1 MSYTIRTRGFVAAA
15 AAAGMLAGCAVP
27 GRMLPQPIRTPGDL
41 GAAAL
46 AGSATEFPADDWWKA
61 YGDPAL
67 DALIAEGLA
76 NSPDV
81 ALAAARIRAADAAVE
96 QAGGALSP
104 NVSAEGSIGGQ
115 KQSYNL
121 GFPKQFV
128 PKGVQSTGR
137 LSLMLGFDFD
147 LWGKNRALLAA
158 ARGEAT
164 AARVDAAQARLLL
177 SSAIALQWGQLAALE
192 ASRAEAARSR
202 DALLGVERLTDQRQ
216 RAGLDNK
223 ADVALSTGR
232 RAGAEQ
238 ALAALDEQIELQRN
252 AIAALVGAGPGR
264 AGSLPH
270 PALDLS
276 AATPVPAS
284 LALDLVGRR
293 PDLVSARLRV
303 EAASSR
309 VEAARR
315 AYYPDINLAAVVGLQ
330 TVGLS
335 NLVEGDSTYAQFGP
349 ALSLPLFD
357 GGRLHGNYEN
367 AGAGYDQAVAQYD
380 KALVD
385 AVHQIA
391 DVLDSRRALDAR
403 LAAARAGATAADDA
417 ARLARLRRGE
427 GLANLLQV
435 LAAEDAAA
443 EARRALR
450 ELEAR
455 AFILDVTLVRALG
468 GGFAAPATGTE
479 PNQP

>member
-1 MSYTIRTRGFVAAA
+1 MSYSLPARGFVAVLVG
-15 AAAGMLAGCAVP
+15 AGVLAGCAVP
-27 GRMLPQPIRTPGDL
+27 AKMAPQTLRTPADI
-41 GAAAL
+41 GASTL
-46 AGSATEFPADDWWKA
+46 VGTATEFPADEWWEA
-61 YGDPAL
+61 YGDPGL
-67 DALIAEGLA
+67 DQLIAEGLA

-96 QAGGALSP
+96 QAGGALLP
-104 NVSAEGSIGGQ
+104 QVSAEGSVGGQ
-115 KQSYNL
+115 KQSYNM

-128 PKGVQSTGR
+128 PKGVKSTGK
-137 LSLMLGFDFD
+137 LSLMLGFDLD
-147 LWGKNRALLAA
+147 LWGKNRAMLAA

-192 ASRAEAARSR
+192 ASRNEAARSLE
-202 DALLGVERLTDQRQ
+202 ALQGVEKLTVQRQ
-216 RAGLDNK
+216 QAGLDNK
-223 ADVALSTGR
+223 ADVALSTTR

-238 ALAALDEQIELQRN
+238 TLAALCEQIALQRN
-252 AIAALVGAGPGR
+252 AVAALVGAGPDR
-264 AGSLPH
+264 AMALPH

-276 AATPVPAS
+276 AATPAPAT

-309 VEAARR
+309 VESARR
-315 AYYPDINLAAVVGLQ
+315 AYYPDINLAAVIGLQ
-330 TVGLS
+330 SVGLS
-335 NLVEGDSTYAQFGP
+335 NLLEGDSTYAQFGP
-349 ALSLPLFD
+349 ALNLPLFE

-380 KALVD
+380 KALVE
-385 AVHQIA
+385 AVHEIA
-391 DVLDSRRALDAR
+391 DALDSRRALEIR
-403 LAAARAGATAADDA
+403 LAAARAGAGAAEEA
-417 ARLARLRRGE
+417 AQLARLRRGE
-427 GLANLLQV
+427 GLSNLLQV

-468 GGFAAPATGTE
+468 GGFAAPADGSE
-479 PNQP
+479 PTQP